1 MNYDELNPELFTLG
15 ILPEYD
21 PNYGEYFPHIA
32 LCVFLALIVHC
43 WYDLKQAFK
52 VSKMQ
57 QLPEPD
63 D

>member
-32 LCVFLALIVHC
+32 LCVFLALIVNC

-52 VSKMQ
+52 VSKK
-57 QLPEPD
+57 
-63 D
+63 